1 MYLQRATSSIRRRG
15 AGSAAIAYLMK
26 NIRVDKNAP
35 LSRNL
40 HVSIVYQKERNKLLK
55 VTMKSFIN
63 FLVMLEMFL
72 ILLRLSLKRKRVRK
86 RKRKRCKKMDYL

>member
-1 MYLQRATSSIRRRG
+1 
-15 AGSAAIAYLMK
+15 MK

-35 LSRNL
+35 LLRDL

-72 ILLRLSLKRKRVRK
+72 ILLKLSLKRKRVRK
-86 RKRKRCKKMDYL
+86 RKRCKRMDYL